1 MMINSTPD
9 TCSAIAD
16 CLEQYNGAVTAIAT
30 IFIAIFTIV
39 LACVAGKQT
48 RLTKDITDLAR
59 AEFISTHRPKIM
71 VRRFRLHNDDLGGDF
86 VEVHLTVVNK
96 GSTKAQ
102 IEQAKGMVYFRS
114 PDSAWPYDFDI
125 YEGQMQI
132 SQKVLPAGGM
142 TDAKI
147 TSIES
152 FEHARGK
159 YPSVSLSVPGV
170 SVYVAGLIGY
180 KDDIIGI
187 TRTTAFLRELN
198 HSNHR
203 FSAVGD
209 DDYEYQD

>member
-1 MMINSTPD
+1 MINAMPD
-9 TCSAIAD
+9 ACLAIAD
-16 CLEQYNGAVTAIAT
+16 WLEHHNGAVTAIAT

-39 LACVAGKQT
+39 LACVTRKQA
-48 RLTKDITDLAR
+48 RLTKDITNLAR
-59 AEFISTHRPKIM
+59 AEFLSTHRPKIM
-71 VRRFRLHNDDLGGDF
+71 VRRFRLSYDDLGGDF

-114 PDSAWPYDFDI
+114 PDSVWPYDFDT
-125 YEGQMQI
+125 YGGQMQI

-152 FEHARGK
+152 FKHARGE

-170 SVYVAGLIGY
+170 SVYVAGCIGY
-180 KDDIIGI
+180 KDDIGI
-187 TRTTAFLRELN
+187 TRTTAFLRQLN